1 MAEWDAFNLV
11 TRNKWADPCISEG
24 LALSLFIYKKDLQ
37 DEVQNFYY
45 FNRQISRYI
54 SQEHST
60 FMGVRDAA
68 QRIFDKE
75 LETLSLK
82 EAIIIYTLFE
92 PTTFSNNANF
102 EMNRCV
108 KMNEQR
114 YTQSIK

>member
-1 MAEWDAFNLV
+1 
-11 TRNKWADPCISEG
+11 
-24 LALSLFIYKKDLQ
+24 
-37 DEVQNFYY
+37 
-45 FNRQISRYI
+45 
-54 SQEHST
+54 
-60 FMGVRDAA
+60 MGVRDAA

-92 PTTFSNNANF
+92 PTIFANNANF
-102 EMNRCV
+102 EMNRRV